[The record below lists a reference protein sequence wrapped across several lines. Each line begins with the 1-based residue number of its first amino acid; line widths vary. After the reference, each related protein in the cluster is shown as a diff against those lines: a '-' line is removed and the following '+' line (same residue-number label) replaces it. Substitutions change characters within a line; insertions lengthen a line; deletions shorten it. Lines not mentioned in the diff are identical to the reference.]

1 MNATGLDEEQRA
13 LLEVVRRYAAA
24 EVEPRAGPDE
34 VAERFPRDLLDGLA
48 RLDVMGLA
56 SALADGGG
64 GQPYSVWL
72 RVLEELSRA
81 SLTVG
86 ISVSVHALATW
97 AVATFA
103 SGGLRQ
109 EVVPRLTAGEWLGAY
124 ALSEPGSGSDAAA
137 LATRARRD
145 GEHYVVDGTK
155 SWVTHAGVADCYVL
169 LCRTG
174 EHKTGGISA
183 LLVPATTPGLSFP
196 PPEQKM
202 GLRASPTGQL
212 VLDGARV
219 PARNLLGVEGEGFR
233 LAMRALDGGRLGIAA
248 CAVGLARCALEH
260 AVAYARQREQFGRPI
275 GEFQGVAFLLAD
287 MATGVEAARA
297 LYLQGAARR
306 DAGEAF
312 GRLAAM
318 AKLAASDTAM
328 AVTTDAVQ
336 IFGGYGYTT
345 DYPVERLMREAK
357 VLQIVEGTNQVQRM
371 VIARDLLGAG
381 A

>member
-1 MNATGLDEEQRA
+1 MSVPGLDDDQRA

-24 EVEPRAGPDE
+24 EVAPRAGPDE
-34 VAERFPRDLLDGLA
+34 AAERFPRDLLDGLA
-48 RLDVMGLA
+48 RLDVMGLVFDP
-56 SALADGGG
+56 ADGGA
-64 GQPYSVWL
+64 GQPYTVWL
-72 RVLEELSRA
+72 RVLEELSAA
-81 SLTVG
+81 SLAVG
-86 ISVSVHALATW
+86 LSASVHTLATW

-103 SGGLRQ
+103 SGDLRG
-109 EVVPRLTAGEWLGAY
+109 EVVPRLTAGDWLGAY
-124 ALSEPGSGSDAAA
+124 ALSEAGSGSDAAA

-145 GEHYVVDGTK
+145 GDHYVVDGTK
-155 SWVTHAGVADCYVL
+155 AWVTHAGEADCYVL

-174 EHKTGGISA
+174 EHKTRGISA

-219 PARNLLGVEGEGFR
+219 PVGNLLGAEGEGFR
-233 LAMRALDGGRLGIAA
+233 IAMRALDGGRLGIAA
-248 CAVGLARCALEH
+248 CAVGLARSALDH

-275 GEFQGVAFLLAD
+275 AEFQGIAFLLAD

-297 LYLQGAARR
+297 LCLHGAARR
-306 DAGEAF
+306 DAGEPF

-318 AKLAASDTAM
+318 AKLVASDTAM
-328 AVTTDAVQ
+328 AVATDAVQ

-371 VIARDLLGAG
+371 VIARDLLGG
-381 A
+381 